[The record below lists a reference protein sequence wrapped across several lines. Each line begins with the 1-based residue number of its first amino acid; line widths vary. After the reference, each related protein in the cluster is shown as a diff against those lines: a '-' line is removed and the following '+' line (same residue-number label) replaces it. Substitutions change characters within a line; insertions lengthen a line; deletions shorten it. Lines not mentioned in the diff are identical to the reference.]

1 MGYFIGFLIAFLLI
15 ISVILLFPVRVYIAY
30 HKDENETVST
40 VDVKYMFIK
49 FRVYPDG
56 KPKKTKEKPEKKKI
70 SFEEKKTK
78 LNQYMRIFEGIKAD
92 VIKIIDYATS
102 KAMIVEKIGVD
113 IDFGFEDAMHTGMFT
128 GLLNGFVYG
137 ILGIIHHRATLKE
150 MKVNIQ
156 PIFGSPCFK
165 THIDCILRLK
175 NVHIIVVAVNVLK
188 LLRKMKR
195 VKGGR

>member
-56 KPKKTKEKPEKKKI
+56 KQKKPKEKPEKKKI